1 MYLMSI
7 KLFYHMHRTINSQ
20 LFVYIYLPLSF
31 LPTSLTRFFLT
42 TTFLPS
48 SSAALAAF
56 VESMSEP
63 SPKPGPPGFV
73 ATQNDDFFLFPF

>member
-1 MYLMSI
+1 MN
-7 KLFYHMHRTINSQ
+7 RTIKSQ

-48 SSAALAAF
+48 SSAALATFA
-56 VESMSEP
+56 ESISEP
-63 SPKPGPPGFV
+63 SPKPSPPGLV
-73 ATQNDDFFLFPF
+73 GTSDDFFLFPFRLLEDGLAPL